1 MTHPLTEMNI
11 KQPIRSLV
19 EREFASLL
27 DSPGAASEEY
37 KLTALGSEYRA
48 DFAFQIKT
56 GGWCF
61 IEDDS
66 HGTCLSNLLKYAAWI
81 DEHPP
86 SGPVWVFHIISPE
99 DSAWVRLCKRESD
112 RLNSALHGFRH
123 IIISTADWPENNQP
137 WLEELEREMSAPSEA
152 GAYQAGKA
160 GTTKG

>member
-19 EREFASLL
+19 QRKFSSILN
-27 DSPGAASEEY
+27 SPSIGAEEY
-37 KLTALGSEYRA
+37 RLNALKSEYRA

-81 DEHPP
+81 DENPP
-86 SGPVWVFHIISPE
+86 DGPVWIFHIISPK
-99 DSAWVRLCKRESD
+99 DSAWIRLCRKESE
-112 RLNSALHGFRH
+112 RLNKTINGFRH
-123 IIISTADWPENNQP
+123 VIISTADWPEDSPP
-137 WLEELEREMSAPSEA
+137 WLAELEKEMEKMI
-152 GAYQAGKA
+152 KA
-160 GTTKG
+160 GRLRISEG